1 MGGRAEGKTL
11 TKPTRVR
18 GRHLGTRLSLMPKG
32 REEVGV
38 SSGTPLGPEI
48 PRVPFSLNSPKE
60 WRLSAEDEATYL
72 SALPARGLRPSVVP
86 PAWSSAAAPALSPA
100 APAASLARDP
110 PPPAAR
116 VPLRASLRAGPPPS
130 PSRVSPLPCS
140 PFPAVPKLFLF
151 PFSTSL

>member
-38 SSGTPLGPEI
+38 SSGAPLGPEI

-60 WRLSAEDEATYL
+60 WRLRTEDEATYL
-72 SALPARGLRPSVVP
+72 SALPARGLRPSVLDR
-86 PAWSSAAAPALSPA
+86 PACLALRGCSGSVSRGARRLPRAGSAAARSPGSFACQLAGGSSSESQSGLAPPLLSLP
-100 APAASLARDP
+100 R
-110 PPPAAR
+110 
-116 VPLRASLRAGPPPS
+116 S
-130 PSRVSPLPCS
+130 P
-140 PFPAVPKLFLF
+140 
-151 PFSTSL
+151 